1 MPLLR
6 LSRLYQDT
14 AKNLCAGA
22 SPVARVPA
30 TPSGAYDLLFSGVSA
45 FGRPARFVR
54 PGRSCGMSRGAPSGR
69 KPDPTF
75 SVGKTR
81 GALSPPQQPISALQP
96 PVSNLQPLEPPVTG
110 RRSRAAGRPSPYA
123 RFSML
128 APTSWLSTLELST
141 FDCQLPMASQLLTVW
156 RLFFS
161 LSPLQSAL
169 TQKCGCKSFAIR
181 SYKSLDLKS
190 PGMTLLQKIPG
201 VGGVCLLQTQDLSRI
216 FHCQAG
222 PVVRGRGKYLS

>member
-81 GALSPPQQPISALQP
+81 GALSPPQQPIKAGQGAHLSSRRFSSRITAHT
-96 PVSNLQPLEPPVTG
+96 SRVTG
-110 RRSRAAGRPSPYA
+110 RRMHASPCSPQPPGF
-123 RFSML
+123 RLLNF
-128 APTSWLSTLELST
+128 
-141 FDCQLPMASQLLTVW
+141 QLLTVNYHG
-156 RLFFS
+156 
-161 LSPLQSAL
+161 LSTPDRPAPIFQP
-169 TQKCGCKSFAIR
+169 KSFTIR
-181 SYKSLDLKS
+181 TYAKMCLQVLWNLHLQMIGLKAHWNQHIQKT
-190 PGMTLLQKIPG
+190 PG
-201 VGGVCLLQTQDLSRI
+201 
-216 FHCQAG
+216 
-222 PVVRGRGKYLS
+222 GRGPALVANAGLKDGFCGAALHL

>member
-75 SVGKTR
+75 SVGKAR
-81 GALSPPQQPISALQP
+81 GALSPPQQPIRAGQGAQLSSRTFSSP
-96 PVSNLQPLEPPVTG
+96 ITG
-110 RRSRAAGRPSPYA
+110 RRSRVTGRGPRSPQPPA
-123 RFSML
+123 FRL
-128 APTSWLSTLELST
+128 LN
-141 FDCQLPMASQLLTVW
+141 LPLLTVP
-156 RLFFS
+156 FS

-169 TQKCGCKSFAIR
+169 TQKCACKSFAIH
-181 SYKSLDLKS
+181 SYKFIGLKV
-190 PGMTLLQKIPG
+190 PWNHIVTKNT
-201 VGGVCLLQTQDLSRI
+201 GGGGGA
-216 FHCQAG
+216 H
-222 PVVRGRGKYLS
+222 RG

>member
-75 SVGKTR
+75 SVGKAR
-81 GALSPPQQPISALQP
+81 GALSPPQPPISALQP

-110 RRSRAAGRPSPYA
+110 RGPCSPQPPA
-123 RFSML
+123 FRL
-128 APTSWLSTLELST
+128 LN
-141 FDCQLPMASQLLTVW
+141 LPLLTVP
-156 RLFFS
+156 FS

-169 TQKCGCKSFAIR
+169 TQKCACKSFAIH
-181 SYKSLDLKS
+181 SYKFIGLKV
-190 PGMTLLQKIPG
+190 PWNHIVTKNT
-201 VGGVCLLQTQDLSRI
+201 GGGGGA
-216 FHCQAG
+216 H
-222 PVVRGRGKYLS
+222 RG